1 MGPDGFD
8 FVVEDVVLLYLAV
21 HQRKV
26 SPKALAAQL
35 VLVGGWRDTRTK
47 IRLWSRAGLTLGSMA
62 VGPRQGRVCVLFPS
76 FHWWQASLWTTA
88 NAPVLYMSPL
98 NLIVTCGPLFSFYRQ
113 TREGKSLP
121 QGHIANSCRDM
132 PQNTQP
138 CPPQA
143 SPWGR
148 QASPACPHSL
158 VRTLAR

>member
-1 MGPDGFD
+1 M
-8 FVVEDVVLLYLAV
+8 LLHLAV

-76 FHWWQASLWTTA
+76 FHWTEWWQASLWTTA
-88 NAPVLYMSPL
+88 TAPVLYMSPL

-113 TREGKSLP
+113 TCEGKSLP
-121 QGHIANSCRDM
+121 QGHTANSCRDM
-132 PQNTQP
+132 PQDACHKLHLGGDKLPQP
-138 CPPQA
+138 AHIALLGHWQ
-143 SPWGR
+143 GR
-148 QASPACPHSL
+148 HEGAWYS
-158 VRTLAR
+158 